1 MVVVVVVVY
10 CLRLLSTLLT
20 YNNDTCINFSLFP
33 VKVEMEKVV
42 GKRCPMCNNQKG
54 MGAPPKPKPKVV
66 FGKREIELSSKG
78 YISELSSGS
87 ISKRTIRERKC
98 LRYMKER

>member
-1 MVVVVVVVY
+1 
-10 CLRLLSTLLT
+10 
-20 YNNDTCINFSLFP
+20 
-33 VKVEMEKVV
+33 MEKVV

-78 YISELSSGS
+78 KDIFLNYQADPFQNGQ
-87 ISKRTIRERKC
+87 
-98 LRYMKER
+98 